1 MEKSISRSHLAIAV
15 ILGSVWG
22 LSEVMLGAGIK
33 ACAHTVSGSL
43 MTGVALFFIA
53 AAWVSTKSYH
63 IPILVI
69 IIACLFK
76 LFDAVLLSLPVMH
89 GAIGNPIFAFLLEGF
104 AILLLIAVFRKQS
117 WQKRSS
123 RALLGAGSA
132 LIAVAMFPL
141 VKYATG
147 IPACVYPATAVP
159 LSIFFAPI
167 AILLSAFT
175 VPIGFVAGERIR
187 RISTKEIPGSVFRLT
202 GSLASPLTLVLCLA
216 LVFLFRLIVT

>member
-1 MEKSISRSHLAIAV
+1 MEKSVFRSHLAIAV
-15 ILGSVWG
+15 VLGSVWG

-43 MTGVALFFIA
+43 MTGVALLFIV
-53 AAWVSTKSYH
+53 AAWVATKSYH
-63 IPILVI
+63 IPVLVVL
-69 IIACLFK
+69 IACLFK
-76 LFDAVLLSLPVMH
+76 LFDAVLLSLPVLH

-104 AILLLIAVFRKQS
+104 AILLLLAIFRKQS

-147 IPACVYPATAVP
+147 IPACVYPVTAVP
-159 LSIFFAPI
+159 LSIFFAPV
-167 AILLSAFT
+167 AILFSAFT
-175 VPIGFVAGERIR
+175 VPIGFLAGERIK

-202 GSLASPLTLVLCLA
+202 GNIASPLTLVLCLA